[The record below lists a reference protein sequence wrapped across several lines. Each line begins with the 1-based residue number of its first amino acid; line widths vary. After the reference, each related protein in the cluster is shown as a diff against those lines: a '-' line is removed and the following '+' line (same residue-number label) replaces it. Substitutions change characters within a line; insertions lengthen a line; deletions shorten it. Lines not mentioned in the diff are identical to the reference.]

1 MAGDPGMAE
10 ARIHQPGRGILGRG
24 TRGRPKLTLLRN
36 PSATLQPA
44 AYPTSVAPTRVLTG
58 SPGVRLAPRPSTPK
72 IMEPDARSMA
82 AIENIDCMA
91 FSLSLET
98 GIRAV
103 LAWET
108 ELEDESLQALPSFLL
123 GEDFND

>member
-1 MAGDPGMAE
+1 MAGGPGVAE
-10 ARIHQPGRGILGRG
+10 TRVHQPGRGTL
-24 TRGRPKLTLLRN
+24 GRPKLTLLRN
-36 PSATLQPA
+36 PSGTLQPD
-44 AYPTSVAPTRVLTG
+44 AYPALVAPIRVLTG
-58 SPGVRLAPRPSTPK
+58 SPGVLLAPRPSTPK

-82 AIENIDCMA
+82 ATEKIDCMA

-108 ELEDESLQALPSFLL
+108 ELEDESLQALPSFSRAK
-123 GEDFND
+123 D